1 MNTKT
6 SFRTSFATLLA
17 AVAGLTGTSTSYA
30 ACITRTIG
38 GTYKGTSWV
47 AEKVCAQGEYAVS
60 AGGFCKGNGV
70 SMKGV
75 STTAGTTDRQVWLW
89 CSQDGPAV
97 WYAMCCT
104 P

>member
-17 AVAGLTGTSTSYA
+17 AVAGLTGKSTSYA

-47 AEKVCAQGEYAVS
+47 AERSALRGEYAVS
-60 AGGFCKGNGV
+60 AGGVLQG
-70 SMKGV
+70 
-75 STTAGTTDRQVWLW
+75 
-89 CSQDGPAV
+89 
-97 WYAMCCT
+97 
-104 P
+104 